1 MASATEI
8 DDRISKCER
17 ILVEDPNSQI
27 FAALADSYR
36 KKGEFERAFRI
47 CQNGLKVHPSY
58 GAAHVIMSKINLDRG
73 LYDWAEI
80 EAKRAAEL
88 DGRTRTI
95 EMLLAEIYIYKGEF
109 ASAIKLLKRLH
120 ESDPSNAQ
128 IKKLLDIARK
138 LPQEQI
144 HEREGAEPTVMM
156 KSSDSK
162 TASTDESKEVE
173 KVKAQEIS
181 PLNIVERALEI
192 AGVDGALFTNM
203 EGLVVESKWRIDL
216 DPTAC
221 GASMTEVG
229 NDLNEELLKASFG
242 KIRAMLVETEGPLFY
257 MFVVRNGV
265 FLFVGSQGTNLGALR
280 MNVEK
285 LIEEYNSSGD
295 RS

>member
-17 ILVEDPNSQI
+17 ILVQDPNSQI
-27 FAALADSYR
+27 FAALADSHR

-95 EMLLAEIYIYKGEF
+95 EMLLSEIYIYKGEF

-120 ESDPSNAQ
+120 ESDPNNAQ

-138 LPQEQI
+138 LPQEQSVTVQA
-144 HEREGAEPTVMM
+144 AEPTVVM
-156 KSSDSK
+156 KSGATK
-162 TASTDESKEVE
+162 TKGAPESEEANKLD
-173 KVKAQEIS
+173 A
-181 PLNIVERALEI
+181 LNIDPRSIVERAVEI
-192 AGVDGALFTNM
+192 SGVDGALFTNL
-203 EGLVVESKWRIDL
+203 EGLVVESKWRLEL
-216 DPTAC
+216 DPAAC

-229 NDLNEELLKASFG
+229 NDLNEELLKSSFG

-257 MFVVRNGV
+257 MFAVRDGV
-265 FLFVGSQGTNLGALR
+265 FLIVGSQGTNLGALR

-285 LIEEYNSSGD
+285 LILEYNSGD